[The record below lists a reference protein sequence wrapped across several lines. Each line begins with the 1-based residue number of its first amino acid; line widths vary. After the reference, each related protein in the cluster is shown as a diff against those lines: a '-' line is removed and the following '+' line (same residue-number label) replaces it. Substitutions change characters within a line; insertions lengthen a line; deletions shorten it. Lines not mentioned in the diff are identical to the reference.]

1 MKTLKFAVLIGGCAT
16 YFWLGNV
23 GLARPSYKKVFES
36 TYAQEFADV
45 AEAKRCT
52 VCHQDSDKKSLRNN
66 YGDAIAKTLN
76 QKNESDADRFRAT
89 LRDVELLP
97 SAIEGKTFGDLIKE
111 HRLPAS
117 R

>member
-1 MKTLKFAVLIGGCAT
+1 MRSLKIAVLIGCGAA
-16 YFWLGNV
+16 YLWLGNV
-23 GLARPSYKKVFES
+23 GQARPIYKKVFES

-45 AEAKRCT
+45 PEVKRCT
-52 VCHQDSDKKSLRNN
+52 VCHQESDKKSLRNI

-76 QKNESDADRFRAT
+76 KKNEPDADLFKAT